1 MFNSAI
7 RFLSQ
12 TGYYFRPLFVGG
24 HARLSAVPTK
34 DYSISQQVEANGET
48 RRKDT
53 LAGRYY
59 QVLVEATK
67 SDSYPCS
74 DICTRQWSQLDP
86 AARQSQDVRIFMADC
101 IRHCKMSRVFAEI
114 RSSDS

>member
-1 MFNSAI
+1 MFNSAM
-7 RFLSQ
+7 RSLAQ
-12 TGYYFRPLFVGG
+12 TGYFFRPLFVGS

-34 DYSISQQVEANGET
+34 DSSISQQVEANGET

-59 QVLVEATK
+59 QLLVEGTER
-67 SDSYPCS
+67 DSFSCS
-74 DICTRQWSQLDP
+74 DICTRQWWQLDP
-86 AARQSQDVRIFMADC
+86 AARQSQDVRRFTADC
-101 IRHCKMSRVFAEI
+101 IRDCKMGRLFAEI